1 MRDLQTVLSEH
12 KSTSRTGNEE
22 FCKCSL
28 AEEGSK
34 MMLDDQLARAVLTA
48 IYMDDDHGV
57 TGYVEEFIG
66 VSAHGKNLKEA
77 RARLTAAARIFLEEH
92 RDDLRQRM
100 ALEGTFMRER
110 LLIDVRT

>member
-1 MRDLQTVLSEH
+1 
-12 KSTSRTGNEE
+12 
-22 FCKCSL
+22 
-28 AEEGSK
+28 

-57 TGYVEEFIG
+57 TGYIEEFIG

-77 RARLTAAARIFLEEH
+77 RARLTGAARIFLEEH

-100 ALEGTFMRER
+100 ALEGTFTRER